1 MYNGIELSASL
12 MCLDWLNAG
21 QQLSQLEENGI
32 DYLHLD
38 IIDGNFAPDFT
49 MGSSIIDVFRD
60 NSSLPSDYHLMVEE
74 PSRIFDS
81 FSVSPNDNYTIHQES
96 SRNLHRNLVSIR
108 KMGARVGLALSPGTP
123 LTALE
128 YIIEEIDL
136 VLIMTA
142 NPGYMGQP
150 LVPQAIR
157 KIADLKKMIT
167 DLELDIKI
175 SVDGNVNSDT
185 IPSMVSA
192 GADILV
198 LGSSSLFRKDLI
210 IPEAIEKIHASID
223 LGKIK

>member
-60 NSSLPSDYHLMVEE
+60 HSSLPSDYHLMVEE

-108 KMGARVGLALSPGTP
+108 KMGAKVGLALSPGTP

-157 KIADLKKMIT
+157 KIAHLKKMIT

-198 LGSSSLFRKDLI
+198 LGSSSLFRKDLN

-223 LGKIK
+223 LGKN

>member
-21 QQLSQLEENGI
+21 QQLGQLEENGI
-32 DYLHLD
+32 DYLHID

-49 MGSSIIDVFRD
+49 MGSSIINVFRD
-60 NSSLPSDYHLMVEE
+60 NSSLPCDYHLMVEE
-74 PSRIFDS
+74 PGRMFES

-96 SRNLHRNLVSIR
+96 SRNLHRNLVNIR
-108 KMGARVGLALSPGTP
+108 KMGAKVGLALSPATH
-123 LTALE
+123 LASLE

-136 VLIMTA
+136 VLIMTV

-157 KIADLKKMIT
+157 KIADLKKMIM

-175 SVDGNVNSDT
+175 SVDGNVNPDT
-185 IPSMVSA
+185 IPSMVNA

-198 LGSSSLFRKDLI
+198 LGSSSLFRKEI
-210 IPEAIEKIHASID
+210 SIPEAIERIHKAID
-223 LGKIK
+223 LGKN

>member
-60 NSSLPSDYHLMVEE
+60 HSSLPSDYHLMVEE

-128 YIIEEIDL
+128 YII
-136 VLIMTA
+136 
-142 NPGYMGQP
+142 
-150 LVPQAIR
+150 
-157 KIADLKKMIT
+157 
-167 DLELDIKI
+167 
-175 SVDGNVNSDT
+175 
-185 IPSMVSA
+185 
-192 GADILV
+192 
-198 LGSSSLFRKDLI
+198 
-210 IPEAIEKIHASID
+210 
-223 LGKIK
+223 